1 MKHLLSRNIYFYIAQ
16 LRFDDIKQL
25 LDETQWNIEI
35 YQRGIDHYYW
45 LLVIQNVFPSLSASN
60 LTGNLFS

>member
-1 MKHLLSRNIYFYIAQ
+1 MKHLLSRNIYFCIAQ

-45 LLVIQNVFPSLSASN
+45 LLFIQNVFRSLSASN
-60 LTGNLFS
+60 PQGNLFW